1 MLTGCQRTPAI
12 WCKLMS
18 RLYDF
23 EVRTITGETT
33 TLAPYQGQV
42 LLIVNTASACGLTP
56 HYAGLQQLYSKYK
69 DQGFSVLGFP
79 CNQFAEQEPGTEA
92 EIKAFCETN
101 YQVTFPLF
109 AKIDVNGEHA
119 HPLYRYL
126 REHTPEPYD
135 TGDIEWNFVK
145 FLVGRDGEI
154 VKRYAARTE
163 PAEIEPDLQALLSS
177 SAAGR

>member
-1 MLTGCQRTPAI
+1 MPAI
-12 WCKLMS
+12 WYKTMNN
-18 RLYDF
+18 LYDP
-23 EVRTITGETT
+23 EVRTIAGDPT
-33 TLAPYQGQV
+33 TLAPYRGQV

-56 HYAGLQQLYSKYK
+56 HYAGLQRLYNEYK

-92 EIKAFCETN
+92 EIQAFCETN

-109 AKIDVNGEHA
+109 AKIDVNGEQA

-145 FLVGRDGEI
+145 FLIGRDGEI
-154 VKRYAARTE
+154 VKRYGARTE
-163 PAEIEPDLQALLSS
+163 PAEIEPDLRELLSN
-177 SAAGR
+177 SAANR